1 MLYGFCAS
9 FYYRRGNAY
18 ELGKTMYSSIISDSK
33 ILKLISELETIE
45 GRIHKSE
52 NDNPNYETLIG
63 MVDGVKAR
71 IFNQEEFVLRYKMMD
86 LLGFEF

>member
-1 MLYGFCAS
+1 
-9 FYYRRGNAY
+9 
-18 ELGKTMYSSIISDSK
+18 MYSSIISDSK